1 MESAGIH
8 NTQEVHSTMMNN
20 AMLNPNYRQWLAR
33 RLSHEGRFRV
43 VFGNYPECPE
53 VFEFI
58 DHPGNSER
66 PVRYINM
73 DARPGA
79 NISRFLDP

>member
-1 MESAGIH
+1 
-8 NTQEVHSTMMNN
+8 MMNN

-58 DHPGNSER
+58 TPPDASGAR
-66 PVRYINM
+66 TRFININAKH
-73 DARPGA
+73 DA
-79 NISRFLDP
+79 NISRLIRP

>member
-1 MESAGIH
+1 
-8 NTQEVHSTMMNN
+8 MMNN
-20 AMLNPNYRQWLAR
+20 AMLNPIYRQQLAR

-58 DHPGNSER
+58 TPPDADGTR
-66 PVRYINM
+66 VRYVNM
-73 DARPGA
+73 DARPDA
-79 NISRFLDP
+79 KLSILTQWSD